1 MGRKRSVHLNLPV
14 RMKARVRP
22 SGTYFYYFDGGK
34 ELPLGKEYVAAVRK
48 WAELE
53 GGNAG
58 KKAAIAITFRYVAEK
73 YQAKVIP
80 TKAPRTQTDNLAEL
94 ANLYKFF
101 DNPPAPLDSIEPH
114 MVAQY
119 RDWRKVTRSTQELAL
134 FSHIW
139 NWSREQGYTA
149 KPNPTVGVKR
159 NRAKGRG
166 DIDISEEMFNAVYAH
181 ADQPTKDAMDLAFL
195 AGQRPGDSLRFKEQD
210 IKEGALWVRQGK
222 TGTPV
227 RVEIVGELKKVIDRI
242 MARKKTIDE
251 APAKKGKRAKTK
263 VRSFA
268 LVVNETGQ
276 ALTYSALDGR
286 FGKAREAA
294 KINPHDFQFR
304 DLRAKAA
311 TEVEEKRGIGQAQGL
326 LGHANSTMTDHY
338 VRNRR
343 GKLVKPTR

>member
-1 MGRKRSVHLNLPV
+1 MGRKRSTHLNLPV
-14 RMKARVRP
+14 RMLARVR
-22 SGTYFYYFDGGK
+22 SSATYFYYFDGQR
-34 ELPLGKEYVAAVRK
+34 EIALGKDYVAAVRK

-53 GGNAG
+53 GGNA
-58 KKAAIAITFRYVAEK
+58 KQAAATVITFKYAAEK
-73 YQAKVIP
+73 YLLSDTYKR
-80 TKAPRTQTDNLAEL
+80 KAPRTQKDNLDEL
-94 ANLYKFF
+94 VYLYKIFSEG
-101 DNPPAPLDSIEPH
+101 PLDAIEPH
-114 MVAQY
+114 MIAQY

-134 FSHIW
+134 FSAIW

-166 DIDISEEMFNAVYAH
+166 HIDIDEATFDVVYEK

-195 AGQRPGDSLRFKEQD
+195 AGQRPGDSLRWKEQD

-227 RVEIVGELKKVIDRI
+227 RIEVIGKLKEVIDRI
-242 MARKKTIDE
+242 MARKAAIDA
-251 APAKKGKRAKTK
+251 APCKKGKTK

-294 KINPHDFQFR
+294 KIGTHDFQFR

-311 TEVEEKRGIGQAQGL
+311 TEVEELRGMDQAQGL
-326 LGHANSTMTDHY
+326 LGHASSKMTAHY
-338 VRNRR
+338 IRNRR